1 MNLTPKEYAED
12 LFLYYFELLPDGL
25 YSELAARQEAKR
37 FATKAA
43 EEARKAELNVLVK
56 FNITFIL
63 ILLIAIALFFK
74 YCKVIL

>member
-12 LFLYYFELLPDGL
+12 LFLYYFELLSDGL
-25 YSELAARQEAKR
+25 YSDFAARQEAKR

-56 FNITFIL
+56 FNIVSSN
-63 ILLIAIALFFK
+63 FK
-74 YCKVIL
+74 SNYFDEVIEK